1 MFNLRKR
8 APTTSLAIE
17 WRERSQSP
25 RSGSKQGPVP
35 TKKLK
40 QEAPRRSMDIEF
52 DWTDDQ
58 LVSIINL
65 RPSEEQSG
73 YFDLLD
79 SKKVPIILNPIYN
92 DSKLVQRETANQF
105 VSLVVQIM
113 REHGLPTS
121 EIKKRVKE
129 DGFLEKAYLYLK
141 ELARHKHGLK
151 SST

>member
-25 RSGSKQGPVP
+25 RSSKPVP
-35 TKKLK
+35 APTKMLK
-40 QEAPRRSMDIEF
+40 QDTSRRSMDIEF
-52 DWTDDQ
+52 DCTDENF
-58 LVSIINL
+58 VTIFNL
-65 RPSEEQSG
+65 GSSEELSG

-92 DSKLVQRETANQF
+92 DSKLLHRETASQF

-113 REHGLPTS
+113 REHGLPMS

-141 ELARHKHGLK
+141 ELARHKYGLR